1 MKISHRTL
9 LFDEPPIAISP
20 TLCRLLSLQA
30 AVLLQQL
37 HYWLQQKAAAPE
49 RYRDHF
55 INGRYWVYWTQEQL
69 QKSIPLGRSSDP
81 HKRLIK
87 ELNALGILLVERHR
101 ASSWDRTNFYSIDYQ
116 CFDAFIARRLQDDD
130 FRIGGNPTNREEDKP
145 SIEAAET
152 GASFSAIPADYKHT
166 EKTTEISSENTTTT
180 VEVGSEIS
188 LQAIHLLP
196 VAERYRALIERSTSG
211 LSLDLAQKVA
221 DEVSGTIRAIEL
233 GQRKPVH
240 GFARWIPAL
249 AESARNGTLVQQYGP
264 CVARMRKAAE
274 LEARRD
280 QQSARESEAV
290 AERISKDIEAAT
302 AILESLD
309 DCALALAAKSAAEKF
324 PLRKMRAGISE
335 EILVRRLPKGPGRS
349 EAVEVLMNMKTRV
362 EVAHEC
368 HF

>member
-20 TLCRLLSLQA
+20 TLARLISLQA

-55 INGRYWVYWTQEQL
+55 IDGRYWVYWTQEQL
-69 QKSIPLGRSSDP
+69 QKAIPLGRSSDP

-116 CFDAFIARRLQDDD
+116 CFDDFIARRLQDDD
-130 FRIGGNPTNREEDKP
+130 CRIGGNPTDRGEDKAP
-145 SIEAAET
+145 IEVVKA
-152 GASFSAIPADYKHT
+152 GASTSDIPADYRHT
-166 EKTTEISSENTTTT
+166 EKTTETSSKNTTTT
-180 VEVGSEIS
+180 VVVSEIP
-188 LQAIHLLP
+188 LHVIHLLP
-196 VAERYRALIERSTSG
+196 GAERYRPLIERSILG
-211 LSLDLAQKVA
+211 LNPTLAQEVA
-221 DEVSGTIRAIEL
+221 DEIGGTIRAIEL
-233 GQRKPVH
+233 GRRKPVH

-249 AESARNGTLVQQYGP
+249 AESARSGALVQQYGP
-264 CVARMRKAAE
+264 DIARMRKAVE
-274 LEARRD
+274 LESRRE
-280 QQSARESEAV
+280 QKSVSESKAA
-290 AERISKDIEAAT
+290 AERISRDIEVAT
-302 AILESLD
+302 EILNSLE
-309 DCALALAAKSAAEKF
+309 DCDLALVARSASEKF
-324 PLRKMRAGISE
+324 PLRKMRAVIAD
-335 EILVRRLPKGPGRS
+335 EILARRLPTGPGRA
-349 EAVEVLMNMKTRV
+349 EAIEVLKNFKNRV